1 MSWNMIIDV
10 GRCVYII
17 GPWHTR
23 PREHTIRIHGDRPAN
38 NIYRLEAHANRFLEE
53 LELVG
58 LKDH

>member
-1 MSWNMIIDV
+1 MIIDV